1 MPWCSVSILTSGK
14 ATDLSP
20 RLLIVRLRLVVTFRL
35 SLTTLVML
43 WGPLERAEAVSQA
56 VTSHLQFKAEM

>member
-1 MPWCSVSILTSGK
+1 M
-14 ATDLSP
+14 DLSP
-20 RLLIVRLRLVVTFRL
+20 RLLVVRLRLVVTFRL
-35 SLTTLVML
+35 SLTILVML